1 LPTPELPIEAQILA
15 FTIDYRGVMFLGSFI
30 APVFKRAAGI
40 HRETSWSF
48 IQRTDEAL
56 YAAKRKGRNCWVV
69 IKEIDG
75 DRL

>member
-1 LPTPELPIEAQILA
+1 LLPKRDTKIEY
-15 FTIDYRGVMFLGSFI
+15 TT
-30 APVFKRAAGI
+30 RAAGV